1 MGLGFTKIGIGQS
14 KHGTAVPER
23 RNRMAE
29 WISVK
34 DRLPEKTGKQRGFYL
49 VALSNGVVKEL
60 AYEFE
65 HYNNMLFDVGWHE
78 TAYPVTHWMP
88 LPEPPKEADRD

>member
-34 DRLPEKTGKQRGFYL
+34 DRLPMKNDRVL
-49 VALSNGVVKEL
+49 VYRPEMKESDFG
-60 AYEFE
+60 A
-65 HYNNMLFDVGWHE
+65 V
-78 TAYPVTHWMP
+78 
-88 LPEPPKEADRD
+88 